1 MSSHSEFSEHILV
14 IGDEPKSA
22 QSIKRLL
29 ESVGYTATAV
39 DTFEAAHKQ
48 FAEHQSSLIIIEP
61 SASRVTG
68 TLRPTHDDEPS
79 ESIKKLAWAQEALS
93 FCLQL
98 REDGESTETPI
109 LVISKNHL
117 PQDKIAWLNAGAT
130 AYVTK
135 PVPKGEMISRIRSLL
150 KSLQQRREKS
160 AKFEQLHLLHSVS
173 TVLASSLEPEV
184 LLKGTL
190 RALIRGLNADAGVVY
205 LKTADKQAMTV
216 VASEGFSI
224 EDDWDGCLL
233 DFYLS
238 TVSHMQ
244 HEPLILNS
252 LPASSCIKL
261 AADNLREVQGV
272 ICAPLGL
279 KGEVSGAICLFAN
292 QPSPFAGQSA
302 ELLSTICNQLS
313 VALEN
318 ARLYV
323 ETKKSA
329 AQLTFMYNLSNNL
342 MTTLEFDELLSYAVF
357 SVGKTL
363 PCDVCAVLVQTTNG
377 SQKIAAARYSRTQSE
392 NIPDSNWYHQ
402 QRVEEFFAEA
412 QTGQHSSIELRAKDL
427 LVQDSSI
434 VLETIVPLMFD
445 NRLLGILVCGS
456 GNPRSFSPDDQK
468 LLSAVA
474 HQLSL
479 AIRNIELYQNTKD
492 TSINLAVEVSK
503 RTKEIE
509 EQKRFTEKIIDSL
522 PVSLYVVDADMRI
535 VAWNQTREEAL
546 GINRHQAI
554 GRNVFN
560 VLVKQPR
567 IQLQNE
573 FMEVFRSGKI
583 IQFEQD
589 SHRDG
594 QKTVWKIS
602 KIPMRVDNAE
612 VSHIITVGEDITEQ
626 KKMNE
631 AVIHTEKLASI
642 GRLAAGVV
650 HEINNPLA
658 TISACSEALISRV
671 IEVQE
676 GEMRDDFKEYLQIIK
691 DEAFRCKTIT
701 NSLLEFSHQRQAEK
715 IQCDINQIIEQT
727 LLLLRHHPKIGKMK
741 INKELDSTLGSVLV
755 NEGQMKQ
762 IFIAL
767 ISNAFDAYEGTGK
780 GGELSIRTK
789 WTDREI
795 RRTICAEFTDNGS
808 GIPDS
813 ILSKIF
819 DPFFTTKEIG
829 RGTGLGLSV
838 CYGIVTDH
846 GGKIEVDSIEG
857 KGSTFRVLLPAAE
870 VVSLFPPLHSQIQNQ
885 TIETESVS

>member
-1 MSSHSEFSEHILV
+1 MSSHSELTEHILV

-29 ESVGYTATAV
+29 ESVGYAATSV
-39 DTFEAAHKQ
+39 DSFEAAHQQ
-48 FAEHQSSLIIIEP
+48 FAAHQSSLIIIEP

-68 TLRPTHDDEPS
+68 ALKPTHDDEPS
-79 ESIKKLAWAQEALS
+79 ASIKKLAWAQEALS
-93 FCLQL
+93 FCMQL
-98 REDGESTETPI
+98 REDTSSAETPI
-109 LVISKNHL
+109 LIVSKNHL

-130 AYVTK
+130 VYVTK

-150 KSLQQRREKS
+150 KTWHQRKEKS
-160 AKFEQLHLLHSVS
+160 EKFEQLNLLHSVS
-173 TVLASSLEPEV
+173 TVLASSLEPDV

-190 RALIRGLNADAGVVY
+190 QALIKNLNADAGVVY
-205 LKTADKQAMTV
+205 LKTEDKQAMTV

-238 TVSHMQ
+238 TVSHMK

-252 LPASSCIKL
+252 LPASSCIRL
-261 AADNLREVQGV
+261 SADNLKEVQSV
-272 ICAPLGL
+272 VCAPLGL
-279 KGEVSGAICLFAN
+279 KGEITGAICLFAN
-292 QPSPFAGQSA
+292 KPAPFARQCA

-323 ETKKSA
+323 ETRKSA

-357 SVGKTL
+357 SVGKAL
-363 PCDVCAVLVQTTNG
+363 QCDTCAVLVQTSLG
-377 SQKIAAARYSRTQSE
+377 AQKIAAAKYSRTQ
-392 NIPDSNWYHQ
+392 NDSDQSGWYHQ
-402 QRVEEFFAEA
+402 ERVEGYFLEA
-412 QTGQHSSIELRAKDL
+412 KAGLHSSIAMRAKDF
-427 LVQDSSI
+427 LVHDSHV

-445 NRLLGILVCGS
+445 NKLLGILVCGS
-456 GNPRSFSPDDQK
+456 SNPRSFSPDDQK
-468 LLSAVA
+468 LLSAVT
-474 HQLSL
+474 HQISL

-492 TSINLAVEVSK
+492 TSINLAVEVAK

-535 VAWNQTREEAL
+535 VAWNQSREEAL
-546 GINRHQAI
+546 GIHRRQAI

-589 SHRDG
+589 SHSNG

-671 IEVQE
+671 GEVQT
-676 GEMRDDFKEYLQIIK
+676 GEIQDDFKEYLQIIK

-715 IQCDINQIIEQT
+715 IQCDINQIIDQT

-741 INKELDSTLGSVLV
+741 INKELDSSLGSVLV

-767 ISNAFDAYEGTGK
+767 ISNAYDAMDK
-780 GGELSIRTK
+780 DSELTIRTR
-789 WTDREI
+789 WQDIELE
-795 RRTICAEFTDNGS
+795 RTICAEFSDTGS

-829 RGTGLGLSV
+829 KGTGLGLSV

-846 GGKIEVDSIEG
+846 GGKIEVDSVEG
-857 KGSTFRVLLPAAE
+857 KGSTFRVLLTATAT
-870 VVSLFPPLHSQIQNQ
+870 VDFIPPLHSQLQNQ
-885 TIETESVS
+885 PIETESVS